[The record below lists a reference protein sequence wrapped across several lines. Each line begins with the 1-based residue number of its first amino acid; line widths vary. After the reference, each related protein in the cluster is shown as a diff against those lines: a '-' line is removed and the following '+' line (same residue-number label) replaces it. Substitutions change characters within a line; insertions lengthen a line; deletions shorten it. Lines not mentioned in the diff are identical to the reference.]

1 MPLRPPASTKK
12 AGAGIRV
19 RVLPRTSPADRSSCR
34 IGARRPRRR
43 HVAGMVAVAVAAGRA
58 RRRRVALSPRG
69 GGADGGAVVAA
80 AAAGAALRA
89 PRRARA
95 GLPLLLRQLHR
106 THQAHGGRVLA
117 PHDVLPRVLA
127 FYRHWRNLYGKLT
140 HHVKST

>member
-1 MPLRPPASTKK
+1 
-12 AGAGIRV
+12 
-19 RVLPRTSPADRSSCR
+19 
-34 IGARRPRRR
+34 
-43 HVAGMVAVAVAAGRA
+43 MVAVAVAAGRA
-58 RRRRVALSPRG
+58 RRRRVALSARG
-69 GGADGGAVVAA
+69 GAADGGAVVAA

-117 PHDVLPRVLA
+117 PPDAPHDVLPRVLA

>member
-1 MPLRPPASTKK
+1 
-12 AGAGIRV
+12 
-19 RVLPRTSPADRSSCR
+19 
-34 IGARRPRRR
+34 
-43 HVAGMVAVAVAAGRA
+43 MVAVAVAAGRA
-58 RRRRVALSPRG
+58 RRRRVALSARG
-69 GGADGGAVVAA
+69 GAADGGAVVAA